1 MAFKEIFPDIAL
13 SLKKGSTAKEL
24 WAYYESL
31 AQNQVPSRT
40 DDETIAIRDKAQAD
54 LLKTR
59 RTSLPSPT
67 KYVLGKTQGEIKS
80 INISP
85 SDLLRQPKKKRCIIS
100 YPKRVEAYNIL
111 STMSEEER
119 QEHFNGRGQ
128 ILSLS
133 SPSLRRIWNEGQLGQ
148 LQEPRHGCQILPD
161 KVFNEIFSD
170 AVIRHCLGVSF
181 SPRTLKVRIISEVE
195 DYFF

>member
-1 MAFKEIFPDIAL
+1 MTQK
-13 SLKKGSTAKEL
+13 
-24 WAYYESL
+24 
-31 AQNQVPSRT
+31 QVPSRT
-40 DDETIAIRDKAQAD
+40 DDETIAIRDKAQAE

-59 RTSLPSPT
+59 RASLPKPT
-67 KYVLGKTQGEIKS
+67 LYVLAKTQGEIKS

-85 SDLLRQPKKKRCIIS
+85 GDLLRQPKKKRCIIS
-100 YPKRVEAYNIL
+100 HAKRVEVFKIL
-111 STMSEEER
+111 STC
-119 QEHFNGRGQ
+119 NRGQ

-133 SPSLRRIWNEGQLGQ
+133 GTSLRTIWNEGELGQ
-148 LQEPRHGCQILPD
+148 LHEPRHGKQILPD

-195 DYFF
+195 DYC

>member
-1 MAFKEIFPDIAL
+1 MVFKDIFPDIASAL

-40 DDETIAIRDKAQAD
+40 DDETIAIRDKAQAE

-59 RTSLPSPT
+59 RTSLSKCT
-67 KYVLGKTQGEIKS
+67 LYVLGKTQGEIKS

-100 YPKRVEAYNIL
+100 YPKRVEVDKIL
-111 STMSEEER
+111 STMSEEVR
-119 QEHFNGRGQ
+119 QEHFCNRGQ
-128 ILSLS
+128 VLSIS
-133 SPSLRRIWNEGQLGQ
+133 GASLRNIWGEGELGQ
-148 LQEPRHGCQILPD
+148 LHEPRHGKQILPD

-170 AVIRHCLGVSF
+170 ACIRHHLGVSF
-181 SPRTLKVRIISEVE
+181 SPCTLNVLLAK
-195 DYFF
+195 